1 MESMGLMW
9 FYNFK
14 IRSTKVAVSMIR
26 NNPVHAAMAMLAPT
40 PTMFGNVGLPLQDN
54 LFSAAADGRLDYS
67 IGLGQ
72 GLRAHNLNPWMNL
85 VN

>member
-1 MESMGLMW
+1 
-9 FYNFK
+9 
-14 IRSTKVAVSMIR
+14 
-26 NNPVHAAMAMLAPT
+26 MAMLAPT

-54 LFSAAADGRLDYS
+54 LISAAADGRLDYS
-67 IGLGQ
+67 IGFGQ